1 MRERLFRT
9 VLALL
14 AVFAAVFAFR
24 WTVRTALTRVY
35 KAESAVKPGE
45 IAVEPAAKVHDLARL
60 VPKGLEVNIAGLSV
74 RRRAER
80 MHMPYSLAVD
90 VAEQKALS
98 AGWERLDDENAFE
111 IKNISGMER
120 VYRTPEGSIVLR
132 EVRAVV
138 GDDSL
143 MEDFVIPTELIPT
156 KGETATPDILARR
169 AARHV
174 KEMMPGVLRDVV
186 VGSPLLTEL
195 IERGNGAAF
204 IVHCVAEM
212 SADAAEKAIAA
223 AAGKAG
229 WSEVAVEPATA
240 GGAAT
245 GASSLRRHA
254 ARSCWTKQNLTMHFE
269 ALSRNGLSLRSGT
282 SLAVDFPGC
291 DVNYRFTDD
300 ESYISKERKGK

>member
-35 KAESAVKPGE
+35 RAESAVRPVE
-45 IAVEPAAKVHDLARL
+45 VAVEPAARVHDLARL
-60 VPKGLEVNIAGLSV
+60 VPKELEVNIAGLSV
-74 RRRAER
+74 RRRSER

-132 EVRAVV
+132 EVRALV

-143 MEDFVIPTELIPT
+143 MEDFAIPTELIPT

-174 KEMMPGVLRDVV
+174 KERMPGVLRDVV

-195 IERGNGAAF
+195 IERGSGAAF
-204 IVHCVAEM
+204 IVHCVVET
-212 SADAAEKAIAA
+212 SAGAAEKAIAEA
-223 AAGKAG
+223 ARRTG
-229 WSEVAVEPATA
+229 WREASMEPAHK
-240 GGAAT
+240 AAT
-245 GASSLRRHA
+245 
-254 ARSCWTKQNLTMHFE
+254 SCWTKQNLTMHFE
-269 ALSRNGLSLRSGT
+269 AVQR
-282 SLAVDFPGC
+282 PGGFEC

-300 ESYISKERKGK
+300 ESYISNERKEK

>member
-35 KAESAVKPGE
+35 RAESAVRPVE
-45 IAVEPAAKVHDLARL
+45 VAVEPAARVHDLARL
-60 VPKGLEVNIAGLSV
+60 VPKELEVNIAGLSV
-74 RRRAER
+74 RRRSER

-132 EVRAVV
+132 EVRALV

-143 MEDFVIPTELIPT
+143 MEDFAIPTELIPT

-174 KEMMPGVLRDVV
+174 KERMPGVLRDVV

-195 IERGNGAAF
+195 IERGSGAAF
-204 IVHCVAEM
+204 IVHCVVET
-212 SADAAEKAIAA
+212 SAGAAEKAIAEAARRTGWREASMEPAHKA
-223 AAGKAG
+223 AA
-229 WSEVAVEPATA
+229 
-240 GGAAT
+240 
-245 GASSLRRHA
+245 
-254 ARSCWTKQNLTMHFE
+254 SCWAKQNLTMHFE
-269 ALSRNGLSLRSGT
+269 AVQR
-282 SLAVDFPGC
+282 PGGFEC

-300 ESYISKERKGK
+300 ESYISNERKEK

>member
-1 MRERLFRT
+1 MREKLSRT

-14 AVFAAVFAFR
+14 AVFAAVFVFR

-35 KAESAVKPGE
+35 KAESAVKPCE
-45 IAVEPAAKVHDLARL
+45 VAVEPAAKVHDLARL
-60 VPKGLEVNIAGLSV
+60 VPKDLEVNIAGLSV

-132 EVRAVV
+132 EVRAIV

-143 MEDFVIPTELIPT
+143 MEDFAIPTELIPT

-204 IVHCVAEM
+204 IVHCVVET
-212 SADAAEKAIAA
+212 SAKAAEKAIADA
-223 AAGKAG
+223 ARKTG
-229 WSEVAVEPATA
+229 WREVATA
-240 GGAAT
+240 PSPSFPGAA
-245 GASSLRRHA
+245 RP
-254 ARSCWTKQNLTMHFE
+254 CWTKQNLTMHFE
-269 ALSRNGLSLRSGT
+269 VLPRNGLSQRSDI
-282 SLAVDFPGC
+282 SSAVDYSGC

-300 ESYISKERKGK
+300 ESYISKERKEK